1 MTVAYESA
9 VVKAIRGFK
18 AELRAQVSKK
28 DLRRRIDELERRV
41 AELEARE
48 SASTDTGLAAPFL
61 PAPMPWES
69 PFTFTCGTHQ

>member
-41 AELEARE
+41 AELEARPIPYPY
-48 SASTDTGLAAPFL
+48 SPIPAPFL